1 MKFIIA
7 LFGTSFLVMI
17 YNYFDESNNPPRN
30 LIKGSIEL
38 LIVISIVIFLV
49 NRYFFLFR

>member
-1 MKFIIA
+1 MEFIIA
-7 LFGTSFLVMI
+7 LFSASFLVMT
-17 YNYFDESNNPPRN
+17 YNYFDESNEPPRN
-30 LIKGSIEL
+30 LIKGSLEL